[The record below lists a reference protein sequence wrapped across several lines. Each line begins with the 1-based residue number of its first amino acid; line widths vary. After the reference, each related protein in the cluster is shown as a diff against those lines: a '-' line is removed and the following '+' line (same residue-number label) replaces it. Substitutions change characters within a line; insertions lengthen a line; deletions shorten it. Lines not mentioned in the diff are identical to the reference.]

1 MSLSENLQRLRK
13 EKGLSQEDVAQKLF
27 VSRQSVSKWE
37 NGSAEPGVKDLTALA
52 DMFGVTLDE
61 LAGHTVSGSSAAP
74 GAAERR
80 LTQVRRIEG
89 AYRCLCVLMLLGR
102 IAIEAFGAVRY
113 GSPMPLFQWV
123 SIAFFAV
130 SLLALLMGIWLT
142 VPILWV
148 ILLCT
153 EGLSVIAH
161 TVYLFHRGHM
171 TDFFT
176 VLASAVCMIFLIL
189 TPVRERFF
197 NE

>member
-1 MSLSENLQRLRK
+1 MSLGENLQRLRK

-37 NGSAEPGVKDLTALA
+37 NGNAEPGVKDLAALA

-61 LAGHTVSGSSAAP
+61 LVGRECPESLAASQK
-74 GAAERR
+74 AERR
-80 LTQVRRIEG
+80 LTRARQIEA
-89 AYRCLCVLMLLGR
+89 AYRCLVGLMLLVC
-102 IAIEAFGAVRY
+102 IAIEIFKVVRY
-113 GSPMPLFQWV
+113 GRSMQPLEWA
-123 SIAFFAV
+123 ILAFCAV

-142 VPILWV
+142 EPFMWV

-153 EGLSVIAH
+153 EGFSIITH
-161 TVYLFHRGHM
+161 IIFGGYF
-171 TDFFT
+171 TDFFI
-176 VLASAVCMIFLIL
+176 VLAGAVCVVFLVL